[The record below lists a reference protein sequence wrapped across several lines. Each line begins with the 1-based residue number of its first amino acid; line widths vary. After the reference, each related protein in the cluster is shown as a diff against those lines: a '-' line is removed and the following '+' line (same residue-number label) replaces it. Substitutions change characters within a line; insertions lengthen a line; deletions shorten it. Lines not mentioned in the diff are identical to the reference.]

1 MYLYMGLMGVILFA
15 SLAML
20 LTEGLWSN
28 TIRLFNVIT
37 AALLATSLW
46 EPLANWLDGQMPSF
60 TYLVDFLALWLVF
73 CVAYGVMR
81 AVTSQL
87 SKIKVRFKKP
97 LNEVGGPIMA
107 IWVGWVL
114 VCFLSMTLHTAP
126 LAQDALAFSPDPK
139 KASFV
144 LFSPDH
150 QWLGFAHQ
158 VSNGSLSRGNQFDP
172 DGEFIYKYGQR
183 RANFEAE
190 PGTLV
195 DR

>member
-1 MYLYMGLMGVILFA
+1 MCVILFA
-15 SLAML
+15 TLAML

-46 EPLANWLDGQMPSF
+46 EPLADWLDGQMPSF
-60 TYLVDFLALWLVF
+60 TYMVDFLALWLVF
-73 CVAYGVMR
+73 SLAYGVLR
-81 AVTSQL
+81 AATSKL

-97 LNEVGGPIMA
+97 LDDVGGPAMA

-126 LAQDALAFSPDPK
+126 LAQNALAFSPDPNQ
-139 KASFV
+139 ASFV

-150 QWLGFAHQ
+150 QWLGFAHK

-172 DGEFIYKYGQR
+172 QGKFIYKYGQR
-183 RANFEAE
+183 RANYAAM
-190 PGTLV
+190 PGALTE
-195 DR
+195 